1 MPTRRT
7 CIFCGP
13 TVKGYTVIDIEPKGE
28 IFPLYSRNACQD
40 DVAPMKTVT
49 QVVPDRR
56 MTW

>member
-1 MPTRRT
+1 M
-7 CIFCGP
+7 
-13 TVKGYTVIDIEPKGE
+13 IDIEPKGE
-28 IFPLYSRNACQD
+28 ICPLYSRNACQD